1 MEPCDAVKLVY
12 QSVLGGG
19 HLITDPAR
27 SLERLAEEYAAVPQT
42 VGPLYEALGNGV
54 VRVHLSRLDAWG
66 VGLEALNSWF
76 VRSAEVCPGTRKA
89 LEASLWEL
97 IRAAE
102 ARLLPF
108 SPAALAEYLRGYPG
122 GGLPAG
128 VPLGGLPG
136 GLSPSLSGGAAQPA
150 ARGTPHLRHID
161 QFPGTRLPLRAL
173 CVYWGSSMTQL
184 RSSYQW

>member
-76 VRSAEVCPGTRKA
+76 VRSAEACPGTRKA

-97 IRAAE
+97 TRAAE
-102 ARLLPF
+102 AGLLPF
-108 SPAALAEYLRGYPG
+108 SPAALAEYLRGYRAG
-122 GGLPAG
+122 GCPP
-128 VPLGGLPG
+128 V
-136 GLSPSLSGGAAQPA
+136 SLSGDYRAAYHPA
-150 ARGTPHLRHID
+150 YRVG
-161 QFPGTRLPLRAL
+161 
-173 CVYWGSSMTQL
+173 L
-184 RSSYQW
+184 RSLLPEELRTCGT

>member
-76 VRSAEVCPGTRKA
+76 VRSAEVCPGTRKGLEAA
-89 LEASLWEL
+89 LEEL

-102 ARLLPF
+102 AGLLPF
-108 SPAALAEYLRGYPG
+108 SPAALAEYLRGYRAAGCPPVSHSAAYQVAYH
-122 GGLPAG
+122 PAYRVG
-128 VPLGGLPG
+128 
-136 GLSPSLSGGAAQPA
+136 
-150 ARGTPHLRHID
+150 
-161 QFPGTRLPLRAL
+161 
-173 CVYWGSSMTQL
+173 L
-184 RSSYQW
+184 RSLLPEELRTCGT